1 MIDLSKISGLPMELD
16 EKTYKLKFKAPMEN
30 MVPAVRVFEE
40 MKPVL
45 MDPEA
50 KPNPDREELY
60 YMYRDVHLP
69 QNEELI
75 RENKI
80 RYDITV
86 IPPCMIGREF
96 VKTVGHFHSPV
107 PGEATEIDFPEV
119 YEVLHG
125 QALFMIQKLDHG
137 HSGNIRTIMAIR
149 ASRGEKVVYPPNYAH
164 IIINIG
170 SDVLVTA
177 NWVSSE
183 YTADYKSISD
193 RHGMGYYV
201 VEGSDGKQ
209 FEIVPN
215 KHYESLPEMRF
226 AQGHMNTSLGFLV
239 DEPMYET
246 GIRHPGRL
254 EFLNNPH
261 KFAVELSSITS

>member
-1 MIDLSKISGLPMELD
+1 MIDLQKISGLPMELD
-16 EKTYKLKFKAPMEN
+16 EKTYKLVFREPMQN
-30 MVPAVRVFEE
+30 MVPQVRVFDE
-40 MKPVL
+40 MKSVL

-50 KPNPDREELY
+50 KPNPEREDLY
-60 YMYRDVHLP
+60 YMYRDVYLP
-69 QNEELI
+69 QHEKLI
-75 RENKI
+75 RENKV

-86 IPPCMIGREF
+86 IPPTMIGKEF
-96 VKTVGHFHSPV
+96 IKTVGHFHSSV
-107 PGEATEIDFPEV
+107 PGEDFDFPEI

-125 QALFMIQKLDHG
+125 QALFMIQKLDQG
-137 HSGNIRTIMAIR
+137 HTGGIRTIMAIK
-149 ASRGEKVVYPPNYAH
+149 AGKGEKVIYPPNYAH
-164 IIINIG
+164 IIVNIG
-170 SDVLVTA
+170 HEVLVTA

-183 YTADYKSISD
+183 YTADYKSIAD
-193 RHGMGYYV
+193 KHGMGYYV
-201 VEGSDGKQ
+201 IEGSGGRQ
-209 FEIVPN
+209 FEIVQN
-215 KHYESLPEMRF
+215 KNYDHIPEMRF

>member
-1 MIDLSKISGLPMELD
+1 MELD
-16 EKTYKLKFKAPMEN
+16 EKTFKLKFHKPIEN
-30 MVPAVRVFEE
+30 MVPSVRVFDE
-40 MKPVL
+40 MKPVM

-50 KPNPDREELY
+50 VTVPDRDELY

-69 QNEELI
+69 DHEKVI
-75 RENKI
+75 REAKV
-80 RYDITV
+80 RYDVTV
-86 IPPCMIGREF
+86 IPPGLIGKEF
-96 VKTVGHFHSPV
+96 IKTVGHFHSPV
-107 PGEATEIDFPEV
+107 PGQGYDYPEI
-119 YEVLHG
+119 YEGHHG
-125 QALFMIQKLDHG
+125 Q
-137 HSGNIRTIMAIR
+137 IRTIMAIK
-149 ASRGEKVVYPPNYAH
+149 AGKGEKVIYPPNYSH
-164 IIINIG
+164 IIVNIG
-170 SDVLVTA
+170 HDVLVTA

-183 YTADYKSISD
+183 YTADYKSIAD
-193 RHGMGYYV
+193 RHGMGYYIIK
-201 VEGSDGKQ
+201 GASDKQ

-215 KHYESLPEMRF
+215 KNYENIPEMRF